1 MLKAVGKYIDTLPIG
16 QLISQEEMGADTVL
30 IEVDRFYNGR
40 DLKDLTFLM
49 RGVTT
54 SGGETETL
62 LEKEVQE
69 SVIRLRWTVGGDFT
83 KEKGELQLDLV
94 ACSYA
99 EGSDPE
105 TDAPDCILRYQLPP
119 VQVRG
124 LPDNEEILDTKS
136 YTIFLLQVRETAEQ
150 TITQIEQ
157 LIQNFKTEILPAQE
171 ERIAALEKALQELQI
186 EQTTLR
192 HTVEELSTS
201 VERLK
206 AATRVIAVT
215 RTAYEALD
223 PPDADTVYVIKDE

>member
-49 RGVTT
+49 RGVTA

-62 LEKEVQE
+62 LEKEVQDQ
-69 SVIRLRWTVGGDFT
+69 VIRLRWTVGGDFT

-105 TDAPDCILRYQLPP
+105 TDAPDCILRYQMPP

-150 TITQIEQ
+150 AITQINQ
-157 LIQNFKTEILPAQE
+157 LIQNFTTEV
-171 ERIAALEKALQELQI
+171 LQEYDMRI
-186 EQTTLR
+186 TTLDAKMTEFQSYLNSVR
-192 HTVEELSTS
+192 NNVEELSAS
-201 VERLK
+201 VEELK
-206 AATRVIAVT
+206 AQTKLLAVT